1 MPIKFE
7 CTECHKIVTAPDA
20 AGGKRGK
27 CPFCGNLVDIP
38 AASTAAAVPPP
49 PPPPPP
55 PPAAEE
61 DDDDLIPFAEI
72 DEDEERKLAQERK
85 ALYAQEQG
93 LLDAMAPSE
102 DSVPVEQREDLSSED
117 LHHFVVNYL
126 MDMFEGNLTRAGMH
140 ADKLRSLGFAGIGA
154 VDDFLE
160 GKADEPALG
169 HIPAPIR
176 EGFLRELKARVK

>member
-20 AGGKRGK
+20 SGGKRGK
-27 CPFCGNLVDIP
+27 CPFCGRLVDIP
-38 AASTAAAVPPP
+38 LPPP

-55 PPAAEE
+55 PEEE
-61 DDDDLIPFAEI
+61 DPDLIPLAPI

-85 ALYAQEQG
+85 ALYDQEQS
-93 LLDAMAPSE
+93 LLEAMVPSE
-102 DSVPVEQREDLSSED
+102 DSVPLEQREDLSSED

-126 MDMFEGNLTRAGMH
+126 LDMFDGNLARAGMH

>member
-27 CPFCGNLVDIP
+27 CPFCGRLVDIP
-38 AASTAAAVPPP
+38 LPPP
-49 PPPPPP
+49 PPKPE
-55 PPAAEE
+55 EE
-61 DDDDLIPFAEI
+61 DPDLIPLAPI

-93 LLDAMAPSE
+93 LLDAMGPSA
-102 DSVPVEQREDLSSED
+102 DDGPPVEQRDDLSSQD

-126 MDMFEGNLTRAGMH
+126 LDMFEGNLVRAATH
-140 ADKLRSLGFAGIGA
+140 ADKLRGFGFAGIGA

-160 GKADEPALG
+160 GNADEPALK
-169 HIPAPIR
+169 HVPKPIR

>member
-27 CPFCGNLVDIP
+27 CPFCGRLVNIP
-38 AASTAAAVPPP
+38 LPPP
-49 PPPPPP
+49 PQ
-55 PPAAEE
+55 EE
-61 DDDDLIPFAEI
+61 DPDLIPLAPI

-85 ALYAQEQG
+85 ALYDQEQS
-93 LLDAMAPSE
+93 LLEAMVPSDDE
-102 DSVPVEQREDLSSED
+102 VPLEQREDLSSED

-126 MDMFEGNLTRAGMH
+126 LDMFDGNLARAGTH

>member
-7 CTECHKIVTAPDA
+7 CTECHRIVTAPDA

-27 CPFCGNLVDIP
+27 CPFCGRLVNIP
-38 AASTAAAVPPP
+38 L
-49 PPPPPP
+49 PPPP
-55 PPAAEE
+55 PPAEQE
-61 DDDDLIPFAEI
+61 DPDLIPLAPI

-93 LLDAMAPSE
+93 LLDAMTPPE
-102 DSVPVEQREDLSSED
+102 DSVPLDQREDLSSED
-117 LHHFVVNYL
+117 LHHLVVNYL
-126 MDMFEGNLTRAGMH
+126 MDMFEGNLTRAEMH

-160 GKADEPALG
+160 GKADEPALKK
-169 HIPAPIR
+169 IPAPIR
-176 EGFLRELKARVK
+176 EGFLRDLKARVK

>member
-27 CPFCGNLVDIP
+27 CPFCGQLVNIP
-38 AASTAAAVPPP
+38 LPPP

-55 PPAAEE
+55 PEEE
-61 DDDDLIPFAEI
+61 DPDLIPLAPI

-85 ALYAQEQG
+85 ALYDQEQS
-93 LLDAMAPSE
+93 LLEAMVPSE
-102 DSVPVEQREDLSSED
+102 DSVPLEQREDLSSED

-126 MDMFEGNLTRAGMH
+126 LDMFDGNLARAGMH

>member
-27 CPFCGNLVDIP
+27 CPFCGRLVNIP
-38 AASTAAAVPPP
+38 LPPP
-49 PPPPPP
+49 PQ
-55 PPAAEE
+55 EE
-61 DDDDLIPFAEI
+61 DPDLIPLAPI

-85 ALYAQEQG
+85 ALYDQEQS
-93 LLDAMAPSE
+93 LLEAMVPSDDE
-102 DSVPVEQREDLSSED
+102 VPLEQREDLSSED

-126 MDMFEGNLTRAGMH
+126 LDMFDGNLARAGMH

>member
-27 CPFCGNLVDIP
+27 CPFCGRLVDIP
-38 AASTAAAVPPP
+38 LPPP
-49 PPPPPP
+49 PPEPQ
-55 PPAAEE
+55 E
-61 DDDDLIPFAEI
+61 DDPDLIPLAPI
-72 DEDEERKLAQERK
+72 DEDEERKFASERK

-93 LLDAMAPSE
+93 LLEAMSPSE
-102 DSVPVEQREDLSSED
+102 DSVPLEQREDLSSED

-126 MDMFEGNLTRAGMH
+126 LDMFDGNLARAGTQ

>member
-7 CTECHKIVTAPDA
+7 CMECHKTVTAPDA

-27 CPFCGNLVDIP
+27 CPFCGQLVNIP
-38 AASTAAAVPPP
+38 LPPP
-49 PPPPPP
+49 PPEPQ
-55 PPAAEE
+55 EE
-61 DDDDLIPFAEI
+61 DPDLIPLAPI

-93 LLDAMAPSE
+93 LFDATAPSE
-102 DSVPVEQREDLSSED
+102 DSAPLDQREDLSSED
-117 LHHFVVNYL
+117 LHHLVVNYL
-126 MDMFEGNLTRAGMH
+126 LDMFDGNLERAGMH

-154 VDDFLE
+154 VDDFLA
-160 GKADEPALG
+160 GKADEPALKN
-169 HIPAPIR
+169 IPKPVR

>member
-27 CPFCGNLVDIP
+27 CPFCGRLVNIP
-38 AASTAAAVPPP
+38 LPAPPP
-49 PPPPPP
+49 PPPPPE
-55 PPAAEE
+55 EE
-61 DDDDLIPFAEI
+61 DPDLIPLAPI

-85 ALYAQEQG
+85 ALYDQEQS
-93 LLDAMAPSE
+93 LLEAMVPSE
-102 DSVPVEQREDLSSED
+102 DSVPLEQREDLSSED

-126 MDMFEGNLTRAGMH
+126 LDMFDGNLARAGMH

>member
-27 CPFCGNLVDIP
+27 CPFCGRLVNIP
-38 AASTAAAVPPP
+38 LPPP
-49 PPPPPP
+49 PQ
-55 PPAAEE
+55 EE
-61 DDDDLIPFAEI
+61 DPDLIPLAPI

-85 ALYAQEQG
+85 ALYDQEQS
-93 LLDAMAPSE
+93 LLEAMVPSDDE
-102 DSVPVEQREDLSSED
+102 VPLEQREDLSSED

-126 MDMFEGNLTRAGMH
+126 LDMFDGNLDRAGTH

>member
-27 CPFCGNLVDIP
+27 CPFCGRLVNIP
-38 AASTAAAVPPP
+38 LPPP
-49 PPPPPP
+49 PQ
-55 PPAAEE
+55 EE
-61 DDDDLIPFAEI
+61 DPDLIPLAPI

-85 ALYAQEQG
+85 ALYDQEQS
-93 LLDAMAPSE
+93 LLEAMVPSE
-102 DSVPVEQREDLSSED
+102 DSVPLEQREDLSSED

-126 MDMFEGNLTRAGMH
+126 LDMFDGNLARAGMH

>member
-27 CPFCGNLVDIP
+27 CPFCGRLVDIP
-38 AASTAAAVPPP
+38 LPPP
-49 PPPPPP
+49 PPEPQ
-55 PPAAEE
+55 AE
-61 DDDDLIPFAEI
+61 DPDLIPLAPI
-72 DEDEERKLAQERK
+72 DEDEERKLSDERK
-85 ALYAQEQG
+85 ALYAQEQS
-93 LLDAMAPSE
+93 LLKAMAPSE
-102 DSVPVEQREDLSSED
+102 DSVPIEQREDLSSED

-126 MDMFEGNLTRAGMH
+126 LDMFEGNLARAGAH

>member
-27 CPFCGNLVDIP
+27 CPFCGRLVDIP
-38 AASTAAAVPPP
+38 LPPP
-49 PPPPPP
+49 PQ
-55 PPAAEE
+55 EE
-61 DDDDLIPFAEI
+61 DPDLIPLAPI

-85 ALYAQEQG
+85 ALYDQEQS
-93 LLDAMAPSE
+93 LLEAMVPSE
-102 DSVPVEQREDLSSED
+102 DSVPLEQREDLSSED

-126 MDMFEGNLTRAGMH
+126 LDMFDGNLARAGMH